1 MQTNRNIVVT
11 GCSSGIG
18 YCAAKIL
25 AEHGYRV
32 IATARK
38 QQDIDRLC
46 DEGLAC
52 VELELGDSASV
63 QAAANTMIELC
74 DGDIYALINNGA
86 YGQPG
91 AVEDL
96 SRAALL
102 EQFECNVFGTQGL
115 TNLILPVMRAKNV
128 GRIVNI
134 SSILGLLC
142 LPYRGAYNASKY
154 ALEAL
159 SDTMRMELRGTD
171 IQISLI
177 EPGPIKSNF
186 RPNALLAFRKH
197 IDVEKSAHRDL
208 YQSVEARLLDPTPAR
223 FTLPEDA
230 VVKHILH
237 ALESRRAKIRYP
249 VTIPTHILGRAK
261 RWLPDR
267 LMDRIL
273 SKSGGDGTR

>member
-1 MQTNRNIVVT
+1 MQANRNIVVT

-18 YCAAKIL
+18 YCAAKTL
-25 AEHGYRV
+25 AERGYRV

-38 QQDIDRLC
+38 QQDIERLRA
-46 DEGLAC
+46 EGLEC

-63 QAAANTMIELC
+63 QTAANTMIEQC

-96 SRAALL
+96 SRAALR
-102 EQFECNVFGTQGL
+102 EQFESNVFGTQEL
-115 TNLILPVMRAKNV
+115 TNLVLPVMRTKNE

-159 SDTMRMELRGTD
+159 SDTMRLELRDTN
-171 IQISLI
+171 IQVSLI

-186 RPNALLAFRKH
+186 RPNALLAFRKY
-197 IDVEKSAHRDL
+197 IDTKTSAHRDL

-230 VVKHILH
+230 VVKCILH
-237 ALESRRAKIRYP
+237 AIESRRVKIRYP
-249 VTIPTHILGRAK
+249 VTIPTHVLGRAK

-267 LMDRIL
+267 LMDKIL
-273 SKSGGDGTR
+273 SKSGGDGKR

>member
-1 MQTNRNIVVT
+1 MQKNRNVIVT

-18 YCAAKIL
+18 YCAARTL
-25 AEHGYRV
+25 TERGYRV

-38 QQDIDRLC
+38 QQDIERLRA
-46 DEGLAC
+46 EGFEC

-63 QAAANTMIELC
+63 QTAAITMIELC
-74 DGDIYALINNGA
+74 EGDIYGLINNAA

-96 SRAALL
+96 SRAALR
-102 EQFECNVFGTQGL
+102 EQFECNVFGTQEL
-115 TNLILPVMRAKNV
+115 TNLIMPAMRTKNE

-159 SDTMRMELRGTD
+159 SDSMRLEICDTN

-177 EPGPIKSNF
+177 EPGPIQSDF

-197 IDVEKSAHRDL
+197 IDVENSAHKDL
-208 YQSVEARLLDPTPAR
+208 YQSVEARLLDPNPAR
-223 FTLPEDA
+223 FTLPEDS
-230 VVKHILH
+230 VVKHVVH
-237 ALESRRAKIRYP
+237 ALQSRRAKIRYP

-273 SKSGGDGTR
+273 SKSGGGGKR

>member
-1 MQTNRNIVVT
+1 MQATRNVIVT

-18 YCAAKIL
+18 YCAARTLTKS
-25 AEHGYRV
+25 GYRV

-38 QQDIDRLC
+38 QQDIERLRA
-46 DEGLAC
+46 EGIEC

-63 QAAANTMIELC
+63 HDAANAMMERC
-74 DGDIYALINNGA
+74 DGEIYGLVNNSA

-96 SRAALL
+96 SRTALR
-102 EQFECNVFGTQGL
+102 EQFECNVFGTQEL
-115 TNLILPVMRAKNV
+115 TNLIVPALRAKNE
-128 GRIVNI
+128 GRIINI

-159 SDTMRMELRGTD
+159 SDTMRLELRNTN
-171 IQISLI
+171 IQVSLI

-197 IDVEKSAHRDL
+197 INVENSAHRDL

-249 VTIPTHILGRAK
+249 VTIPTHVLGRAK

-267 LMDRIL
+267 LVDRIL
-273 SKSGGDGTR
+273 SKSGGDGKR